1 MTIKNNKYTKSDN
14 AQLLGTKDPKE
25 IVYQLLNG
33 LNKKLEL
40 TINSID
46 KGEIEIAKENALK
59 AQNIAFALRKSL
71 DRENGGEVAEG
82 LDFLYGHIHFATD
95 KLIKSNKKDY
105 LQNALFVSSEILSGW
120 KGLVNKIA

>member
-1 MTIKNNKYTKSDN
+1 MAMKNNKYSNSDN
-14 AQLLGTKDPKE
+14 AQLLGTEDPKE

-33 LNKKLEL
+33 LNKKLQL
-40 TINSID
+40 TINAID
-46 KGEIEIAKENALK
+46 KGQVASAKENAVK

-95 KLIKSNKKDY
+95 KLIKSNKEDY
-105 LQNALFVSSEILSGW
+105 IQNAYFVSSEMLSGW
-120 KGLVNKIA
+120 KGLVNKTA

>member
-1 MTIKNNKYTKSDN
+1 MAMKNNKYSNSDN
-14 AQLLGTKDPKE
+14 AQLLGTDDPKE

-40 TINSID
+40 TIKAID
-46 KGEIEIAKENALK
+46 KGQRASAKENAVK

-95 KLIKSNKKDY
+95 KLIKSNKEDY
-105 LQNALFVSSEILSGW
+105 IQNAFFVASEILSGW
-120 KGLVNKIA
+120 KGLVNKTA

>member
-1 MTIKNNKYTKSDN
+1 MAMKNNKYSNSDN
-14 AQLLGTKDPKE
+14 AQLLGTEDPKE

-33 LNKKLEL
+33 LNKKLQL
-40 TINSID
+40 TINAID
-46 KGEIEIAKENALK
+46 KGQVASAKENAVK

-95 KLIKSNKKDY
+95 KLIKSNKEDY
-105 LQNALFVSSEILSGW
+105 IQNAYFVSSEILSGW
-120 KGLVNKIA
+120 KGLVNKTA